1 VASTGKAGAVAAERC
16 ARPELNHKP
25 GRADAAQARDRSVH
39 RHRALSHLRAVP
51 EHGYDA
57 TFAMPARP
65 ARPAPG
71 ALGRSSTAAPT
82 RGVRALRRLFLLSMF
97 VDLVN
102 QGLFFGALLLLAAL
116 MLGAWTSRWGIPSL
130 LVFLM
135 VGMLAGEDGPGGIV
149 FDDHRLSF
157 AVGNLALA
165 VILLDGGLRTRVAS
179 FRVAFKPAL
188 VLATV
193 GVALTAALVA
203 AGALL
208 LWDLDWRLA
217 LLLGAIVGSTDAAA
231 VFALLKSSGV
241 RLNDRVGSTLEV
253 ESGVNDPM
261 AVLLTVTLIGIATA
275 TLTPSAGGLL
285 LVFVQQFGVGLA
297 AGLLLGL
304 PLSWLLQ
311 RVRLGDGLSALLVCA
326 GGVAIFALTNRLGG
340 SGFLAVYL
348 VGLVCGNGRAHA
360 SDGTLRAMDGLAWL
374 AQAAMFLLLGL
385 LATPSKVVGNA
396 LPALGLALL
405 LMFVARPVVVALCL
419 APMDFARRE
428 VLFIGWVG
436 LRGAVPIVL
445 AIFPLLYG
453 VPQAALLFDVAF
465 VIVLASLLVQGATI
479 APAARLLKVA
489 LPARAEP
496 VARMPLAVASAG
508 ATPYEVLQFD
518 LPTDH
523 AWIGANP
530 AQLELPTA
538 ARLVGVLRTGATLAP
553 AAAGALQTGDSLL
566 FVAPEAELER
576 LNDLMTALPAPRAE
590 AAAQA
595 ALRFAFGGEAAL
607 ADVLALYAP
616 AQAAAVPEGLT
627 LEDAIRAVRPEPVEG
642 DEVVAYGVRL
652 TVTAMDGGRINR
664 VTLTLP
670 AA

>member
-1 VASTGKAGAVAAERC
+1 
-16 ARPELNHKP
+16 
-25 GRADAAQARDRSVH
+25 
-39 RHRALSHLRAVP
+39 
-51 EHGYDA
+51 
-57 TFAMPARP
+57 
-65 ARPAPG
+65 
-71 ALGRSSTAAPT
+71 
-82 RGVRALRRLFLLSMF
+82 MF

-130 LVFLM
+130 LVFLL

-179 FRVAFKPAL
+179 FRVAFRPAL
-188 VLATV
+188 VLATA
-193 GVALTAALVA
+193 GVALTALLVA
-203 AGALL
+203 GGALL
-208 LWDLDWRLA
+208 LFNLDWRLA

-241 RLNDRVGSTLEV
+241 RLNERIGSTLEV
-253 ESGVNDPM
+253 ESGINDPM

-275 TLTPSAGGLL
+275 TLTPSVGSLL
-285 LVFVQQFGVGLA
+285 LVFAQQFGLGLA
-297 AGLLLGL
+297 AGLLLGF
-304 PLSWLLQ
+304 PLSSLLQ
-311 RVRLGDGLSALLVCA
+311 RVQLGDGLNALLICA

-348 VGLVCGNGRAHA
+348 AGLVCGNRRMHA

-374 AQAAMFLLLGL
+374 SQAGMFLLLGL
-385 LATPSKVVGNA
+385 LVTPSKVIAHA

-405 LMFVARPVVVALCL
+405 LMFVARPLAVAACL

-428 VLFIGWVG
+428 VLFISWVG

-489 LPARAEP
+489 LPPRAEP
-496 VARMPLAVASAG
+496 VARMPLATPGAG
-508 ATPYEVLQFD
+508 TPAHEVLQFG
-518 LPTDH
+518 LPADH
-523 AWIGANP
+523 AWVGANP
-530 AQLELPTA
+530 AQLELPADT
-538 ARLVGVLRTGATLAP
+538 RLVGVLRAGRTLAP
-553 AAAGALQTGDSLL
+553 AASGDLQAADGLL
-566 FVAPEAELER
+566 FVAPEAELDR
-576 LNDLMTALPAPRAE
+576 LNDLLSAAPLRRE
-590 AAAQA
+590 PDVP
-595 ALRFAFGGEAAL
+595 ALRFVFDGDAAL
-607 ADVLALYAP
+607 ADVLVLYAP
-616 AQAAAVPEGLT
+616 AQAAAVPPSLT
-627 LEDAIRAVRPEPVEG
+627 LEAAIRAARLEPVEG

-652 TVTAMDGGRINR
+652 TVTVMDGPRVQR

-670 AA
+670 AG